1 MSSPNVTA
9 EATRPPLE
17 ERARAKAAELRAQAE
32 QIRIAA
38 EKQITALLTAAEQIE
53 ALLEEEAPNDPS

>member
-1 MSSPNVTA
+1 MSEPETSPA
-9 EATRPPLE
+9 PLE
-17 ERARAKAAELRAQAE
+17 ARARARAAELRAQAE